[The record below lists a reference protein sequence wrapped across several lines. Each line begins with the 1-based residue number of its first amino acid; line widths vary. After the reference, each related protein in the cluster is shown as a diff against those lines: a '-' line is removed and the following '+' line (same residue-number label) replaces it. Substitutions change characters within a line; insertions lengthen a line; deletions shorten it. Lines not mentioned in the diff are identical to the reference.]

1 MNKLKEVVK
10 ANPKL
15 KSFAHWLLIPKNDY
29 RPRWWV
35 RNILNP
41 LVHKR
46 AKGSIIR
53 KWARM
58 DLLPSSPFQLG
69 KNAIIEDYATVNNNV
84 GEVIIGENA
93 LIGISSTLIGPV
105 TIGKDVLI
113 AQNVVVSG
121 LNHGYQ
127 DIHTSIRQ
135 QKVSTALVTIED
147 EVWIGANV
155 SVIAGITIG
164 KHSII
169 AAGSTVVKNIAPYSI
184 VGGNPARLLKQY
196 NTTTKSWEKVA

>member
-1 MNKLKEVVK
+1 MNKLRDVVK
-10 ANPKL
+10 ANTKL

-41 LVHKR
+41 ILYNR
-46 AKGSIIR
+46 YKGAIIR

-58 DLLPSSPFQLG
+58 DLLPSNTFQIG
-69 KNAIIEDYATVNNNV
+69 QYAIIEDYATINNNV
-84 GEVIIGENA
+84 GAIIIGDNS

-105 TIGKDVLI
+105 TIGKDVLL

-121 LNHGYQ
+121 LNHGYE
-127 DIHTSIRQ
+127 DIHTSIRE
-135 QKVSTALVTIED
+135 QKVLTEPVIIDD

-155 SVIAGITIG
+155 SITSGVTIG

-169 AAGSTVVKNIAPYSI
+169 AAGSTVVKSVPPYSI
-184 VGGNPARLLKQY
+184 VGGNPARILKQY
-196 NTTTKSWEKVA
+196 NIDTEKWEKVA

>member
-1 MNKLKEVVK
+1 MNKLKEVVS

-41 LVHKR
+41 IIHSK

-58 DLLPSSPFQLG
+58 DLLPSNTFQLG
-69 KNAIIEDYATVNNNV
+69 KYAIIEDYATINNNV
-84 GEVIIGENA
+84 GAIIIGDNS
-93 LIGISSTLIGPV
+93 LIGISTTLIGPV
-105 TIGKDVLI
+105 TIGRDVLL

-121 LNHGYQ
+121 LNHGYK
-127 DIHTSIRQ
+127 DIHTSIRA
-135 QKVSTALVTIED
+135 QKVNTAPVVIED
-147 EVWIGANV
+147 EAWIGANV
-155 SVIAGITIG
+155 SITAGVTIG
-164 KHSII
+164 KHAIV
-169 AAGSTVVKNIAPYSI
+169 AAGSTVLKSIPPYSI
-184 VGGNPARLLKQY
+184 VGGNPARILKQY
-196 NTTTKSWEKVA
+196 NKETATWEKVH